1 MKKKKDVLK
10 EILDYLN
17 KMIEENK
24 ELFDDYLN
32 LEAFDTEKWDELL
45 EEKKE
50 MFKKE
55 WQKRKELDYVL
66 KEIKNYYDSSTIT
79 QVVKLPTD
87 DKEE

>member
-79 QVVKLPTD
+79 QIVNLPTD